1 MTTLRV
7 LCEKCRH
14 GRVIA
19 VAVTLLALSMP
30 AVAQQAP
37 SGTNQQPSF
46 KVDAQPGA
54 TESQLY
60 RWIAATPEEQ
70 LAADTTAVPAAR
82 RRVRASHDQ

>member
-7 LCEKCRH
+7 LCEKWRH

-37 SGTNQQPSF
+37 SGPPKAS
-46 KVDAQPGA
+46 D
-54 TESQLY
+54 
-60 RWIAATPEEQ
+60 R
-70 LAADTTAVPAAR
+70 AVR
-82 RRVRASHDQ
+82 